1 MARFSISEDTPV
13 GKSVYKLLA
22 IDPEG
27 SRVSYTVSGQHLNI
41 DRSTGVVTLAKRLDR
56 ETLDSLE
63 VVISVTGKNEPIKDS
78 DANTVSLRREIAIV
92 DVNDNPPEFLGR
104 PYSFSVS
111 EDTRVGTIIY
121 SNVTVIDKD
130 IGLNSEISMTCIQN
144 NEPCVTFNLLTEKVS
159 NVQTL

>member
-1 MARFSISEDTPV
+1 M
-13 GKSVYKLLA
+13 
-22 IDPEG
+22 
-27 SRVSYTVSGQHLNI
+27 
-41 DRSTGVVTLAKRLDR
+41 
-56 ETLDSLE
+56 
-63 VVISVTGKNEPIKDS
+63 
-78 DANTVSLRREIAIV
+78 SLRREIAII

-159 NVQTL
+159 NVQTLFYYVQMVIYVNVVWPV